1 MKGSTQNQMIMSRK
15 WNLPLSKKVQVKTS
29 KELTED
35 SQAEIEVHLLEYN
48 YFRLKQ
54 KVSKIS
60 LHIYKCDKC
69 DENNHLKS
77 FMRRLPRRMH
87 SRLKS
92 KLDRFEQ
99 YDGADNHTKIH
110 VTNMWMPVQLLVIL
124 V

>member
-1 MKGSTQNQMIMSRK
+1 
-15 WNLPLSKKVQVKTS
+15 
-29 KELTED
+29 
-35 SQAEIEVHLLEYN
+35 
-48 YFRLKQ
+48 
-54 KVSKIS
+54 
-60 LHIYKCDKC
+60 
-69 DENNHLKS
+69 
-77 FMRRLPRRMH
+77 MH